1 LEHRRPLAGDRSAP
15 QPANDLAVHDRCRY
29 RVISAAPRRTVA
41 RSLSTESNRPDNSRL
56 AIALATKQS
65 LGSGSIGAQ
74 RALRGRSRLG
84 ELDSGPPRARP
95 RRRRE
100 ARSGPERSVASR
112 RSRSLETPIRSPA
125 HASFGTIPA
134 LSTPGTAA
142 TADTLQ
148 FVPKRQRC
156 GLAADFRFDRIAR
169 KEPVSARG
177 PTCSS
182 SAQGGRSGSAPT
194 GSSGHQTRSRTP
206 RTLAFTAKHARGPAE
221 WTRARGRSR
230 ALCEPIA
237 LHAVGLLRPRK
248 RRVATV
254 DAPRAVLPENAW
266 HRSGNSQRS

>member
-1 LEHRRPLAGDRSAP
+1 
-15 QPANDLAVHDRCRY
+15 
-29 RVISAAPRRTVA
+29 VA

-65 LGSGSIGAQ
+65 SGSGSIGAQ

-156 GLAADFRFDRIAR
+156 GLAADFRFDRIAC

-182 SAQGGRSGSAPT
+182 SAHRGTVRLRADRLVRASNEVQNPEDARLHGEACARARPSGRVLVGDRGRLVNRSPSTPWAFFDRA
-194 GSSGHQTRSRTP
+194 SDAWQRWTRRARYSR
-206 RTLAFTAKHARGPAE
+206 RTLGTGVATPSDRKA
-221 WTRARGRSR
+221 TLTSR
-230 ALCEPIA
+230 ATG
-237 LHAVGLLRPRK
+237 V
-248 RRVATV
+248 
-254 DAPRAVLPENAW
+254 
-266 HRSGNSQRS
+266 